1 MTVYLD
7 TETFSATPIRDGT
20 YKYAADCEV
29 DIISYAVDD
38 RGAEVL
44 DVTENPAHA
53 REFVLWMINDCE
65 DEIVAH
71 NAMFDRNVLRLG
83 NLKIEIPIERWR
95 CCMVKGMAHGLPG
108 GLEKQGDILG
118 IDSDKKKLK
127 DGKALMMLFCK
138 PRPRNMKLRRA
149 TRLTHPAEWARYLE
163 YARTDVIAMREVWK
177 KLPSWNYGAQEVAL
191 WHLDQ
196 MINDRGYLIDVEFA
210 NAALVATDREQ
221 ELLAKRAV
229 EMTDG
234 YVNAATQRDRLL
246 EYILGEYGYHLPDLQ
261 KATLERLLT
270 DDRIEEGAKDLI
282 RLRLDASTTST
293 AKYKTLTKA
302 VGSDDRLRGTLQFDG
317 AARTRRDA
325 GRIFQP
331 QNLPSRGLL
340 PNEDVEFGIAAVKA
354 DCLDML

>member
-1 MTVYLD
+1 MIYLD

-29 DIISYAVDD
+29 DIIAYAVDD
-38 RGAEVL
+38 GPVEVL
-44 DVTENPAHA
+44 DMTLGGY
-53 REFVLWMINDCE
+53 RGFVSDLLYE
-65 DEIVAH
+65 ADEIVAH

-83 NLKIEIPIERWR
+83 NLRIDIPISKWR

-108 GLEKQGDILG
+108 GLEKQGAILG
-118 IDSDKKKLK
+118 IDQDKRKLHEGR
-127 DGKALMMLFCK
+127 DLMMLFCK
-138 PRPRNMKLRRA
+138 PRPANSKLRRA
-149 TRLTHPAEWARYLE
+149 TRATHPDKWARYLE
-163 YARTDVIAMREVWK
+163 YARNDVAAMREIWK
-177 KLPSWNYGAQEVAL
+177 KLPSWNYGAQEIAL

-196 MINDRGYLIDVEFA
+196 KINDRGYLIDVEFA

-234 YVNAATQRDRLL
+234 YVKAATQRDRLL

-270 DDRIEEGAKDLI
+270 DDRIEQGAKDLI

-302 VGSDDRLRGTLQFDG
+302 VGADDRLRGTLQFDG

>member
-7 TETFSATPIRDGT
+7 TETFSETPIRDGT
-20 YKYAADCEV
+20 YKYAASCEV
-29 DIISYAVDD
+29 DIISYALDD
-38 RGAEVL
+38 GPAEVL
-44 DVTENPAHA
+44 DVTMGCNL
-53 REFVLWMINDCE
+53 EFFKWMINDTG

-108 GLEKQGDILG
+108 ALEKQGAILG
-118 IDSDKKKLK
+118 LPQDMRKLSE
-127 DGKALMMLFCK
+127 GRELMMLFCK
-138 PRPRNMKLRRA
+138 PRPANVKLRRA
-149 TRLTHPAEWARYLE
+149 TRLTHPEKWVRYLE
-163 YARTDVIAMREVWK
+163 YARMDVVAMREVWK
-177 KLPSWNYGAQEVAL
+177 KLPSWNYGPEEIAL

-196 MINDRGYLIDVEFA
+196 KINDRGYLIDVEFA
-210 NAALVATDREQ
+210 KAALVATDREQ
-221 ELLAKRAV
+221 AQLAKRAV
-229 EMTDG
+229 EMTSG
-234 YVNAATQRDRLL
+234 YVQAATQRDRML

-293 AKYKTLTKA
+293 AKYKTLTRS
-302 VGSDDRLRGTLQFDG
+302 VGADDRLRGTLQFDG